1 MLFAQRLL
9 AGPVPLRQSGSV
21 LDPVIAHAEAFILR
35 EATDSPK
42 RSFHLRRIRR
52 LWLHMAYAQRNRCKW
67 EVVLTYRSLLKFSA
81 WTVREEFSFCGRLDA
96 SLRHAQAA
104 SSSLASVARA
114 RF

>member
-35 EATDSPK
+35 EATASPK

-67 EVVLTYRSLLKFSA
+67 EVVLNYRSLLKFSA
-81 WTVREEFSFCGRLDA
+81 WTV
-96 SLRHAQAA
+96 
-104 SSSLASVARA
+104 
-114 RF
+114 